1 MLFTGIVHGK
11 KAEFSV
17 HVESWEAKMPVD
29 VALSN
34 NGWQW
39 PCLFLFSFLLDS
51 AKKVSI
57 SFLLI
62 GYLSRSS
69 KYKSILVHQLCLG
82 FHFFYVSLQA
92 SFN

>member
-17 HVESWEAKMPVD
+17 NVESWEAKMPVD

-34 NGWQW
+34 NGGPWL
-39 PCLFLFSFLLDS
+39 CLFLFSFLLDS
-51 AKKVSI
+51 AKIVSI

-69 KYKSILVHQLCLG
+69 KYKSLLVHQLCLG